1 MRPVCHRTRLPARR
15 TYPSTASGRC
25 STRRRIHCLTWSD
38 AEKMADSE
46 VYRRPI
52 PNKTPAVPVYPNPDW
67 DRVCREFAKTDV
79 TLKLLRSENAKAAA
93 AAGETAMPYDRF
105 YKHYGEFA
113 DRRSIVSRVGH
124 KAGRNMEAD
133 WSGPTMAL
141 VGPVTDEV
149 SKVNLFVLYPQPVQL
164 LRANARHE
172 AGYLAALPC
181 AHP

>member
-93 AAGETAMPYDRF
+93 ARASPRCPTTASTSTTASSPTGAASSAAWGTRPGETWRPT
-105 YKHYGEFA
+105 G
-113 DRRSIVSRVGH
+113 RRPRWRSW
-124 KAGRNMEAD
+124 A
-133 WSGPTMAL
+133 P
-141 VGPVTDEV
+141 
-149 SKVNLFVLYPQPVQL
+149 
-164 LRANARHE
+164 
-172 AGYLAALPC
+172 
-181 AHP
+181 